1 MSLIIQNIVSR
12 PAFIP
17 EFDAWDSFSGKQ
29 VAITGASGT
38 LGKILCG
45 KLEAHGISYHKF
57 PGDITIAAEVSD
69 WIHKIKPDVFFHFAA
84 IVPTRDVLADPSK
97 AMKTNALSM
106 LHIMDCLK
114 DVARNCWIFYA
125 STSHVYGDMTKPG
138 HAVHLSEDSPTNPIS
153 LYGATKLAGESIC
166 WPIAEAYGIPIC
178 IGRIFSFFHSSQPD
192 SYLIPSLYKR
202 INAASP
208 GEIIEVQNTN
218 AVRDILDAEIAVDA
232 IMWLYTGKA
241 TGIVNIASGKGTSVM
256 EIAEKISDALNKKIN
271 IIELESDTPSI
282 LIANPGRLAN
292 IINSI
297 NE

>member
-1 MSLIIQNIVSR
+1 MSLIIPNIVSR

-17 EFDAWDSFSGKQ
+17 EFDAWGSFSGKQ

-38 LGKILCG
+38 LGKILCR
-45 KLEAHGISYHKF
+45 KLEARGISYHKF
-57 PGDITIAAEVSD
+57 PGDITIAPEVSD
-69 WIHKIKPDVFFHFAA
+69 WICKVKPDVFFHFAA
-84 IVPTRDVLADPSK
+84 IVPTKEVMANPSK

-106 LHIMDCLK
+106 LHIMDCLR
-114 DVARNCWIFYA
+114 DVARNCWFFYA
-125 STSHVYGDMTKPG
+125 STSHVYGDMVNTG
-138 HAVHLSEDSPTNPIS
+138 HSGSLSEDSPINPIS

-166 WPIAEAYGIPIC
+166 RPMAEAYGIPIC
-178 IGRIFSFFHSSQPD
+178 IGRIFSFFHSSQSD

-208 GEIIEVQNTN
+208 GELLEVQNTN
-218 AVRDILDAEIAVDA
+218 AIRDILNAEMVVDA
-232 IMWLYTGKA
+232 VMWLYTGKA

-271 IIELESDTPSI
+271 IIELESVTPSI

-297 NE
+297 DE